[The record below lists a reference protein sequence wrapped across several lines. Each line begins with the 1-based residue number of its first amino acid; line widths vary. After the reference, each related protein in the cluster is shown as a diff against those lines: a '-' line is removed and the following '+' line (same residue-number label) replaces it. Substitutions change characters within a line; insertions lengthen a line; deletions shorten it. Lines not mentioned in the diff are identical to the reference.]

1 MTKVIW
7 LGEDSADV
15 AGPSFTTC
23 YGLKFPKGEA
33 VELTDPDAIRR
44 AKGNLNFKVE
54 ETKQENSHG
63 ESQTQGED
71 KIEDKGEAKE
81 KGYREN
87 RTGYSPVKKKVRK
100 KKPASEPASDRV
112 PTPDP

>member
-7 LGEDSADV
+7 LGEDSTDV

-63 ESQTQGED
+63 ESQTQDED

-81 KGYREN
+81 KDYRE
-87 RTGYSPVKKKVRK
+87 REKGTGYSPVKKKVRK
-100 KKPASEPASDRV
+100 KKPPAQDAD
-112 PTPDP
+112 TPAT